1 MFHNAIF
8 ASLLGWAGISVLTLL
23 LLSQSAVSEASASKQ
38 PSQLSKSTEINSPLT
53 IKMFTYTAVD
63 DYGVTNILSA
73 DSMEIRPRRFMA
85 FNAKSVN
92 EIILRRAHLTI
103 FSYDEMEPHT
113 DSYDFFEFEGGS
125 SIIGGARS
133 GSARLKM
140 LGRVTRLVADQITI
154 EFFQDK
160 KKLAIL
166 NAETGLIKK
175 RKEGATFFNAT
186 LQDFR
191 SETFIKS
198 RKILWD
204 RKHEVFVIPGRYSGT
219 ASSGS
224 LKGRSVEIDLDFTI
238 TSYKCLANCW
248 H

>member
-92 EIILRRAHLTI
+92 EIILRKAHLTI

-133 GSARLKM
+133 GS
-140 LGRVTRLVADQITI
+140 VADQITI

-224 LKGRSVEIDLDFTI
+224 LNGRSVEIDLDFTI